1 MNDDLFEQLQ
11 NDLQKEIQA
20 AAERAKAAPVS
31 IRLGKNANVQQVAG
45 QLGLQVFRRVKD
57 NRAHAA
63 ATDPESLEDLG
74 VLTVSARGS
83 RRSLTNV
90 IEVIADVIP
99 GWLQERPAADAG
111 TIPELQIDKATGLRL
126 RNPFLPLSPR
136 PNETTARFDY
146 ASQNVIKEQSPR
158 LAKWLQDCAENEGLP
173 SAAMLDE
180 LEAEKIEA
188 EHVRKIQYGDK
199 EWQENK
205 LRPNSGATLTEQNLF
220 AQNIADP
227 WLLKFH
233 RQEAKAASP
242 RAGFDNLTVRMALFK
257 RDPEV
262 REIHRRAGEL
272 LKRWKQE
279 AEQKAAA

>member
-205 LRPNSGATLTEQNLF
+205 LRPDSGATLTEQNLF

>member
-199 EWQENK
+199 EWQENR

-220 AQNIADP
+220 AQSVADP
-227 WLLKFH
+227 WLIKFH
-233 RQEAKAASP
+233 RQEAKAGPP

-262 REIHRRAGEL
+262 REIHRRAGER